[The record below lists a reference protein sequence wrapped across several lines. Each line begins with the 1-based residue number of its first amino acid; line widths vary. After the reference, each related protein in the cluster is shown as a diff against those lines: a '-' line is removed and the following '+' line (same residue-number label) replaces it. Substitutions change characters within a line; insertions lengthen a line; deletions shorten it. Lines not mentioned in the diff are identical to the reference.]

1 MESERDNTTDD
12 QLLTVQEIA
21 GLLRFRVLGIWAPSQ
36 TLHNRLPAYDSANTG
51 ALGPGRSWPGS
62 QGIAAAGR
70 RFDMAITLKID
81 TEKAGRAIPGGKMAR
96 RGFQQG
102 SLFQRGTR
110 KKVWVARWRED
121 VIQTDGT
128 IKRVRVSQEIGPV
141 AQFPSRRLAMQVL
154 SLKLASINNG
164 TAKPQSLRTFA
175 SFVTEDWAPVVLP
188 TLKYATQKH
197 YRYMLDV
204 HLIPAFGKTQLRDI
218 TREELQSFLSRN
230 WQADCRGRPCI
241 TSNAD

>member
-1 MESERDNTTDD
+1 
-12 QLLTVQEIA
+12 
-21 GLLRFRVLGIWAPSQ
+21 
-36 TLHNRLPAYDSANTG
+36 
-51 ALGPGRSWPGS
+51 
-62 QGIAAAGR
+62 
-70 RFDMAITLKID
+70 
-81 TEKAGRAIPGGKMAR
+81 MAR

-128 IKRVRVSQEIGPV
+128 IRRVRVSQEIGPV

-164 TAKPQSLRTFA
+164 TAKPQSIRTFA
-175 SFVTEDWAPVVLP
+175 SFVAEDWAPVVLP

-218 TREELQSFLSRN
+218 TREELQLFLSRKLAGGLSWETVHHFKCGLSKILGAARN
-230 WQADCRGRPCI
+230 GLHHRESRAENQTSTAAVRTRAGGAYRRSDPGPGRF
-241 TSNAD
+241 AR